1 MSVIV
6 IPTTYNHRLHHAQ
19 FHNKTSAVPAA
30 LSVGE
35 ILETR
40 VIEKLSDRNIL
51 IALKGIK
58 MPAEAEV
65 ALNKGDAVRVRVES
79 LHPQVILRIMGGVF
93 TEESQV
99 VDYLRWQRANPDA
112 LSQMVTEA
120 FSLLNGENLGKILR
134 YLPEEVLQRTSQMFK
149 LLVLSQETIGGNF
162 VKDYLGNLG
171 MLMESHL
178 RKIMEGG
185 QGVNKGDVTPQNLK
199 SLLVRLSD
207 EIQNL
212 LMKREALDNEGII
225 TLTKLSEFVDSSLKT
240 IESQQIMNFIL
251 QEAESKYLFQIPI
264 LFPDSVRKGD
274 IFIEY
279 DRNKRNKG
287 HEGHHRVIVFLNMDI
302 LGEMIIEATLEGTI
316 LGCLIKCKDQETCD
330 FVSSFLE
337 ELRRALVAAG
347 CEISAMTCVA
357 GGDLTGEKI
366 EYYQDRIVYAR
377 EVVDIFV

>member
-6 IPTTYNHRLHHAQ
+6 IPTIYNHRLHHAQ

-58 MPAEAEV
+58 IPAEAEV

-149 LLVLSQETIGGNF
+149 LLVLSQETRGGNF

-171 MLMESHL
+171 MLTESHL

-185 QGVNKGDVTPQNLK
+185 QGVNKGDLTPQNLK

>member
-6 IPTTYNHRLHHAQ
+6 IPATYNPKLHHTQ
-19 FHNKTSAVPAA
+19 FHNKTSAFPAA

-58 MPAEAEV
+58 IPAESEV
-65 ALNKGDAVRVRVES
+65 ALNKGDAVRVKVES
-79 LHPQVILRIMGGVF
+79 LHPQVILRIMGGAV
-93 TEESQV
+93 TEESKV
-99 VDYLRWQRANPDA
+99 VDYLRWQRANPDSV
-112 LSQMVTEA
+112 SQMVTEA
-120 FSLLNGENLGKILR
+120 FSLLNGENIGKIVR
-134 YLPEEVLQRTSQMFK
+134 YLPEEVLRRTSQMFK
-149 LLVLSQETIGGNF
+149 LLVLTQETRGGNF

-171 MLMESHL
+171 MLTESNL
-178 RKIMEGG
+178 RKIVEGS
-185 QGVNKGDVTPQNLK
+185 QGVNQGDITPQNLK
-199 SLLVRLSD
+199 SLLLRLSD

-212 LMKREALDNEGII
+212 LMKRDALDHEGMI
-225 TLTKLSEFVDSSLKT
+225 TLTKLSEFVESSLKT

-264 LFPDSVRKGD
+264 QFPDCVRKGD

-279 DRNKRNKG
+279 DRDTRNKEHKG
-287 HEGHHRVIVFLNMDI
+287 NYRVIVFLNMDV
-302 LGEMIIEATLEGTI
+302 LGEMIIEAKLEGTV

-330 FVSSFLE
+330 FVASFLE
-337 ELRRALVAAG
+337 ELRLTLVAAG
-347 CEISAMTCVA
+347 CEINATKCVV
-357 GGDLTGEKI
+357 GGDLTEEKI
-366 EYYQDRIVYAR
+366 EYYQDRIVYAK

>member
-6 IPTTYNHRLHHAQ
+6 IPTTYNHRLHPAQ

-58 MPAEAEV
+58 MPAESEV

-79 LHPQVILRIMGGVF
+79 LHPQVILRIMGGAF

-99 VDYLRWQRANPDA
+99 MDYLRWQRANPDA

-149 LLVLSQETIGGNF
+149 LLVLSQETRGGNF

-171 MLMESHL
+171 MLTESHL

-185 QGVNKGDVTPQNLK
+185 QGVNKGDLTPQNLK

-207 EIQNL
+207 AIQNL
-212 LMKREALDNEGII
+212 LMKREALDNEGVI

-279 DRNKRNKG
+279 DRDKRNKE
-287 HEGHHRVIVFLNMDI
+287 HEGHYRVIVFLNMDI
-302 LGEMIIEATLEGTI
+302 LGEMIIEAKLEGTI